1 MILDRFLKGAN
12 HRFISLK
19 NQEMNKSIKSIKNL
33 IPRINIGNKNVKTK
47 NLKLFNFSQ
56 FFKIKINVIN
66 ENITKCINR

>member
-1 MILDRFLKGAN
+1 
-12 HRFISLK
+12 
-19 NQEMNKSIKSIKNL
+19 MNKSIKSIKNL
-33 IPRINIGNKNVKTK
+33 IHRINIGNKNVKTK